1 MSWENW
7 AVAIGLGALLMMFF
21 VLMELFF
28 CDQAISDGPFASE
41 IREWRSDSWRLTAG
55 ALIQAGPQSRK
66 HDLCHRFEFG
76 FRLRWNAGKSN
87 PKIFAFGPA
96 YCAPAD

>member
-28 CDQAISDGPFASE
+28 
-41 IREWRSDSWRLTAG
+41 
-55 ALIQAGPQSRK
+55 AGPRQPLDHARRK
-66 HDLCHRFEFG
+66 
-76 FRLRWNAGKSN
+76 
-87 PKIFAFGPA
+87 
-96 YCAPAD
+96 

>member
-28 CDQAISDGPFASE
+28 SSPRHHPLDQS
-41 IREWRSDSWRLTAG
+41 
-55 ALIQAGPQSRK
+55 QRK
-66 HDLCHRFEFG
+66 
-76 FRLRWNAGKSN
+76 
-87 PKIFAFGPA
+87 
-96 YCAPAD
+96 